1 MFTMGVRREMAL
13 NMRRSAPFAT
23 AWAPGAGSLG
33 GASIRHEC
41 LRKIV
46 SNIHVRFHRRRG
58 PGLIHRNYRRQNN
71 LSRSVGAMGTSE
83 RSLHFKQASP
93 ALMPEPTLAHLSTT
107 DRSMRSDRV
116 IELPISHYRSAA
128 RSAIVIATR
137 PCPRTG
143 LLILTAALV
152 AALSATPAD
161 AQTNSGASATAT
173 AAVES
178 VPFPNRLNQNLPAWL
193 RVRAEFRERME
204 TVESAGF
211 TSGRDDVYWLSR
223 LRFNVAVTPA
233 RWLGLHAQIQDA
245 RVARKDVGAAGTPF
259 SAPVDVRL
267 AHVDLGTP
275 TSRVTARVGRQE
287 LAFGEQRLVGHVSWL
302 NAARTFD
309 AARLTLRAPRVQVDV
324 FAGSV
329 VRIETDGWDRSGHG
343 GSFHGVH
350 ATSTSLVP
358 RSTIEP
364 YFFWRSDRG
373 QRTEAGATAR
383 LRLGT
388 TGVRLAGSLPAGF
401 DYGLE
406 TAVQRGSIGGDST
419 RAWAQHLRLRTPALG
434 RGVRL
439 VSEYNFASGDAA
451 PADGRRGTFDPLYP
465 TPHDKYGLADQVG
478 WRNIH
483 HLRAAVELASI
494 PRWPITAAYHSWW
507 LASATDGLYLASG
520 AQLARLPGGA
530 ADRHVGHEFD
540 VQVSRALTPQLQIA
554 GGYAHIRPGAFLRA
568 ATPGRSFHS
577 TFLML
582 TYVFLSER

>member
-1 MFTMGVRREMAL
+1 
-13 NMRRSAPFAT
+13 
-23 AWAPGAGSLG
+23 
-33 GASIRHEC
+33 
-41 LRKIV
+41 V
-46 SNIHVRFHRRRG
+46 SDI
-58 PGLIHRNYRRQNN
+58 
-71 LSRSVGAMGTSE
+71 
-83 RSLHFKQASP
+83 
-93 ALMPEPTLAHLSTT
+93 
-107 DRSMRSDRV
+107 
-116 IELPISHYRSAA
+116 
-128 RSAIVIATR
+128 R
-137 PCPRTG
+137 PCPRAG
-143 LLILTAALV
+143 LIILSVALIV
-152 AALSATPAD
+152 FVSATHAASQPASSTS
-161 AQTNSGASATAT
+161 AQAN

-178 VPFPNRLNQNLPAWL
+178 VPLPNRLNQTLPAWL

-204 TVESAGF
+204 SLESAGF
-211 TSGRDDVYWLSR
+211 TGGRDDVYWLSR
-223 LRFNVAVTPA
+223 LRFNVSVSPA
-233 RWLGLHAQIQDA
+233 RWLAVHAQVQDA
-245 RVARKDVGAAGTPF
+245 RVARKDVGAGGAPF

-275 TSRVTARVGRQE
+275 ASRVSARVGRQE
-287 LAFGEQRLVGHVSWL
+287 LVFGEQRLVGHVSWL

-309 AARLTLRAPRVQVDV
+309 AARLTLRSPRVQLDL

-329 VRIETDGWDRSGHG
+329 VRIATDDWDRSGHG
-343 GSFHGVH
+343 NSFHGAH

-358 RSTIEP
+358 RGTIES

-388 TGVRLAGSLPAGF
+388 TGVRLAGALPAGF

-406 TAVQRGSIGGDST
+406 TALQRGSLGDDSN

-434 RGVRL
+434 QGVRL
-439 VSEYNFASGDAA
+439 VSEYNYASGDED
-451 PADGRRGTFDPLYP
+451 PADRRRGTFDPLYP

-507 LASATDGLYLASG
+507 LASAKDGLYLPSG
-520 AQLARLPGGA
+520 AQFARVPGGA
-530 ADRHVGHEFD
+530 PNRHVGHEFD
-540 VQVSRALTPQLQIA
+540 VQASRALTPQFQIA

-568 ATPGRSFHS
+568 TTPGRSFHS

-582 TYVFLSER
+582 TYIFLAER